1 MKTRFLIAALFALCS
16 TCAFAAGE
24 GDTSGEGNGG
34 TDRAN
39 RQPPLVCPAGETAL
53 PATGADGRIVWI
65 CTRDR
70 EPTPQYLPSNC
81 LGIDWSCSNNQ

>member
-24 GDTSGEGNGG
+24 GGEGNNG

-39 RQPPLVCPAGETAL
+39 RQPPVVCPAGETAL
-53 PATGADGRIVWI
+53 PATGADGRIVWV

-70 EPTPQYLPSNC
+70 EPTPL
-81 LGIDWSCSNNQ
+81 

>member
-16 TCAFAAGE
+16 TCAFAAGD

-39 RQPPLVCPAGETAL
+39 RQPPLVCPAGEAAL
-53 PATGADGRIVWI
+53 PATDADGRTVWI
-65 CTRDR
+65 CTRDG
-70 EPTPQYLPSNC
+70 EPAPLYLSASC
-81 LGIDWSCSNNQ
+81 RSIDWSCRNRQ